1 MQAARQKLGFTQR
14 ELGEAIGL
22 HWNSIAR
29 MEREELPIMKQTEL
43 AVRYLL
49 LVNEGKKAKR

>member
-1 MQAARQKLGFTQR
+1 MHAARQKLGFTQR